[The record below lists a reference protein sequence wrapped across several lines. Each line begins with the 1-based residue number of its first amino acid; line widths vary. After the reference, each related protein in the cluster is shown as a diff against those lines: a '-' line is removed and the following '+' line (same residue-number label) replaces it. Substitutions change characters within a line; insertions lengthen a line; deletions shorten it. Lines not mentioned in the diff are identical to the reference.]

1 MIRDISDAVKYIGA
15 DDNDLDLFESQYEV
29 PDGMCYNSYVILDEK
44 IAVLDTIDKRKTDEW
59 FENLEK
65 VLGDRTPDYLVISHL
80 EPDHASNI
88 AKAAEKYPQMKLI
101 GNAKTFN
108 MLPQF
113 FDLDTTSRTAT
124 VKEGETVDLGT
135 HKLTFYMAPM
145 VHWPEVMVTYE
156 PTEKILFTADGFGK
170 FGPLHGPILTENLG
184 YYIGLYDTWSK
195 YEPETDGI
203 FIAYASIHGNTKE
216 AALKLY
222 DILKAKTDLPIAISD
237 LTRSDLHENVEDAFR
252 YSRMIMLASS
262 YDGGIFPIANDFLH
276 HLKIKTYRNRKVAI
290 VENGS
295 WAPSAGKVMREYF
308 ESMKGIEI
316 SDASVTI
323 KSTLKPENIAQLEAL
338 ADSML

>member
-113 FDLDTTSRTAT
+113 FDLDTTSRTVT

-145 VHWPEVMVTYE
+145 VHWPEVVMTYDS
-156 PTEKILFTADGFGK
+156 TDKVLFSADAFGK
-170 FGPLHGPILTENLG
+170 FGALDVDEDWACEARRYYFGIVGKYGVQVQAVLKKASGLDIQIICHISGGEPFRHIVSSAENIHSEIL
-184 YYIGLYDTWSK
+184 
-195 YEPETDGI
+195 
-203 FIAYASIHGNTKE
+203 
-216 AALKLY
+216 
-222 DILKAKTDLPIAISD
+222 
-237 LTRSDLHENVEDAFR
+237 
-252 YSRMIMLASS
+252 
-262 YDGGIFPIANDFLH
+262 
-276 HLKIKTYRNRKVAI
+276 
-290 VENGS
+290 
-295 WAPSAGKVMREYF
+295 RE
-308 ESMKGIEI
+308 
-316 SDASVTI
+316 ASVHQG
-323 KSTLKPENIAQLEAL
+323 KW
-338 ADSML
+338 

>member
-1 MIRDISDAVKYIGA
+1 M
-15 DDNDLDLFESQYEV
+15 
-29 PDGMCYNSYVILDEK
+29 
-44 IAVLDTIDKRKTDEW
+44 
-59 FENLEK
+59 
-65 VLGDRTPDYLVISHL
+65 
-80 EPDHASNI
+80 
-88 AKAAEKYPQMKLI
+88 
-101 GNAKTFN
+101 
-108 MLPQF
+108 
-113 FDLDTTSRTAT
+113 
-124 VKEGETVDLGT
+124 
-135 HKLTFYMAPM
+135 
-145 VHWPEVMVTYE
+145 
-156 PTEKILFTADGFGK
+156 
-170 FGPLHGPILTENLG
+170 
-184 YYIGLYDTWSK
+184 
-195 YEPETDGI
+195 
-203 FIAYASIHGNTKE
+203 
-216 AALKLY
+216 Y